1 MLIDTRATTIS
12 AEAAIIRAMTKR
24 ATPPARTCAL
34 RRERRLELLAH
45 RLLLREVRRHHKV
58 DRHLAE
64 VGIRRG
70 QQLLQDVQ
78 VRLLAQEE
86 QLRDV
91 KIF

>member
-1 MLIDTRATTIS
+1 
-12 AEAAIIRAMTKR
+12 MTKR
-24 ATPPARTCAL
+24 ATPRARHATPPARTCAL